1 MDARQ
6 YTRIHHRGGLMSF
19 NKDALLHKYQD
30 KIDHIQKLVDLEWNG
45 WITIQELRRR
55 VTDIVYDEEQNKK

>member
-1 MDARQ
+1 
-6 YTRIHHRGGLMSF
+6 MSF

-45 WITIQELRRR
+45 LITIKELRRR